1 MKNKKSIYILLPIV
15 LLIWGGVMYQ
25 FFSFSDT
32 NEIETIA
39 ANELILKPLKIIK
52 RDTFSIDVNY
62 RDPFLGKIYTPK
74 KQVLTPKIKKK
85 PTIEEPLIWPTI
97 IYKGIVSDTKDK
109 TTIFMVLIAGQTF
122 LMKKGEVQNEV
133 FLKEGDKESI
143 YLKYKGNLNLYMLAE

>member
-52 RDTFSIDVNY
+52 RDTFSIDANY
-62 RDPFLGKIYTPK
+62 RDPFLGKMYTPK
-74 KQVLTPKIKKK
+74 KQVLTPKIKKE

-97 IYKGIVSDTKDK
+97 TYKGIVSDTKDK